1 VVWIYGMTVVL
12 VVQGRGI
19 MAVLPAV
26 TAVLLHHSAIDIWT
40 DCSVVST
47 G

>member
-1 VVWIYGMTVVL
+1 
-12 VVQGRGI
+12 

-26 TAVLLHHSAIDIWT
+26 TAVMLHHSAIDTGT
-40 DCSVVST
+40 DSNVVST

>member
-1 VVWIYGMTVVL
+1 MQLIYGMTAVL
-12 VVQGRGI
+12 LVESRGE
-19 MAVLPAV
+19 MVVLPAV
-26 TAVLLHHSAIDIWT
+26 TAVLLQHSALDIWT